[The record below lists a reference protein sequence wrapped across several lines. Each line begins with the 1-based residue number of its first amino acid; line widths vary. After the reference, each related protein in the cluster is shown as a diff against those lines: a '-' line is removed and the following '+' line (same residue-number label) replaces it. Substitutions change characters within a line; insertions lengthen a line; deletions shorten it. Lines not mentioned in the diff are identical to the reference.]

1 MKTNSLVSLLQLLE
15 TRRWRRFFFQGTI
28 WRWVCSLSRYLV
40 LSQFKKSLG
49 CAVSCNRNWRKA
61 SILRS
66 TTTLPAKVP
75 GMNVMCTWANTCFMW
90 CTEKLEKGRNK
101 ILLLLLFLHTHPQ
114 EVLLDLL
121 LRLTATKQ
129 QFPFLIQHFTQ
140 EEKPN
145 SSSSSL
151 PSISY
156 KSQLQQQ
163 QQQMSLSF
171 SPAKACW
178 EPGTEVRGICLDSVP
193 LLLLAC
199 YEESLSWLESFRGWR
214 YNEREAPY

>member
-1 MKTNSLVSLLQLLE
+1 MHVNRVYLSKRMLLVVHGQVGKRQKYDFSSSSFY
-15 TRRWRRFFFQGTI
+15 R
-28 WRWVCSLSRYLV
+28 
-40 LSQFKKSLG
+40 
-49 CAVSCNRNWRKA
+49 
-61 SILRS
+61 
-66 TTTLPAKVP
+66 
-75 GMNVMCTWANTCFMW
+75 
-90 CTEKLEKGRNK
+90 
-101 ILLLLLFLHTHPQ
+101 THPQ

-163 QQQMSLSF
+163 QQQQMSLSF
-171 SPAKACW
+171 SPAKAC
-178 EPGTEVRGICLDSVP
+178 
-193 LLLLAC
+193 
-199 YEESLSWLESFRGWR
+199 
-214 YNEREAPY
+214 